1 MDQDSFFISAFL
13 LSTCLMYVISMSIFF
28 SLTKALRH
36 FLKYI
41 AAFEKEVFAHQS
53 SIRPRMELFHMQRPE
68 I

>member
-1 MDQDSFFISAFL
+1 M
-13 LSTCLMYVISMSIFF
+13 CLMYVIGMSIFF

-41 AAFEKEVFAHQS
+41 AAFEKEMFAHQS